1 MSFFRKKS
9 VFILLIGIILLV
21 VLVGYSLTKRD
32 TLTAPEKLIVDA
44 VGWTQNIVSQPASFV
59 IGIFD
64 DLKDVKN
71 TYEENK
77 LLREKIA
84 EYKTLIYEVQELE
97 KENEELRG
105 TIDLIDSPR
114 DFEPIVGNV
123 ISRSPERWLEQV
135 TINRGSNH
143 DVKENMA
150 VMTVD
155 GMIGKVTAVS
165 KSHANVQLLTGFDQ
179 LNRISATVARKNK
192 DNIFGLV
199 EGYDKKKESLIFRVI
214 EQSGKKLKEGEL
226 VVSSNL
232 GGLYPSG
239 LPIGTIT
246 EVEPDPYGL
255 TTIVYLEP
263 EADLYDINQVIV
275 VNRSMDTFD
284 EEKGDTQ

>member
-114 DFEPIVGNV
+114 DFRSEERRVG
-123 ISRSPERWLEQV
+123 
-135 TINRGSNH
+135 
-143 DVKENMA
+143 
-150 VMTVD
+150 
-155 GMIGKVTAVS
+155 
-165 KSHANVQLLTGFDQ
+165 
-179 LNRISATVARKNK
+179 
-192 DNIFGLV
+192 
-199 EGYDKKKESLIFRVI
+199 
-214 EQSGKKLKEGEL
+214 KEGR
-226 VVSSNL
+226 VRK
-232 GGLYPSG
+232 
-239 LPIGTIT
+239 
-246 EVEPDPYGL
+246 
-255 TTIVYLEP
+255 
-263 EADLYDINQVIV
+263 Q
-275 VNRSMDTFD
+275 
-284 EEKGDTQ
+284 Q